1 MSLLRGHAGVRILCL
16 AVLFTVAFGL
26 RIALAPWL
34 QNRAA
39 FATFIPV
46 IVASAYLGGFRWGVA
61 AAIGGA
67 AGGAIAF
74 QGLSLYDFV
83 SASLFA
89 GVGIFLSWVVAQYR
103 AKQEH
108 LADSQAQLS
117 AVLESIR
124 DQCCAVDEDW
134 RVRYA
139 NSRLLDSTGFSRE
152 EIAGR
157 SLWDVFPYLASTTA
171 GPVLRKAML
180 ERRPVHAEYYAQPR
194 QEWFEVDA
202 FPSNGG
208 LTLFSRSTTQ
218 RRKAEQDLQDAHR
231 RLALHLANTPLA
243 VIEFSADFRL
253 TLWSGQAE
261 RIFGWSSSEVVGKQ
275 IFDFNWVFEA
285 DATAIRRLMEKM
297 QSGGSL
303 QTVSRNRNYRKDGAV
318 IECEWYN
325 SSLVDSS
332 GHIESVFSFVL
343 DVTEQ
348 RRHQQALRESEER
361 SRAIFDSAAVGMAT
375 CSLPEGRYT
384 AVNAKM
390 CEITGYPA
398 EELKRLTYLDI
409 THPEDRAENRR
420 QFAELASGL
429 RPSFSMNK
437 RYIRRDGRVIWV
449 RATNALIRDEN
460 GAPLHAVGSIEDIT
474 AQVETE
480 ASLRAAN
487 EELIRANTDL
497 EQFAY
502 SASHDLK
509 EPLRQVGIFAQ
520 LLQKRYGPTLDEDA
534 NAFLNNIT
542 GGAQRMEQLLSDLLN
557 YTQTATQPG
566 RPVEPVEVSEVFAE
580 VKKNLATVIM
590 QNDAAVLTEA
600 LPAVRVER
608 AHLIQLFQ
616 NLVSNAIKYRSA
628 ESAPVIRIRASSEGA
643 FWRFSIE
650 DNGIG
655 ISADYHKQVF
665 GLFKRLHASSAY
677 PGTGIGLALCK
688 RIVERYGGAIWVES
702 EPGKGSTF
710 FLTLPS

>member
-1 MSLLRGHAGVRILCL
+1 
-16 AVLFTVAFGL
+16 
-26 RIALAPWL
+26 
-34 QNRAA
+34 
-39 FATFIPV
+39 
-46 IVASAYLGGFRWGVA
+46 
-61 AAIGGA
+61 
-67 AGGAIAF
+67 
-74 QGLSLYDFV
+74 
-83 SASLFA
+83 
-89 GVGIFLSWVVAQYR
+89 
-103 AKQEH
+103 
-108 LADSQAQLS
+108 
-117 AVLESIR
+117 
-124 DQCCAVDEDW
+124 
-134 RVRYA
+134 
-139 NSRLLDSTGFSRE
+139 
-152 EIAGR
+152 
-157 SLWDVFPYLASTTA
+157 
-171 GPVLRKAML
+171 
-180 ERRPVHAEYYAQPR
+180 
-194 QEWFEVDA
+194 
-202 FPSNGG
+202 
-208 LTLFSRSTTQ
+208 
-218 RRKAEQDLQDAHR
+218 
-231 RLALHLANTPLA
+231 
-243 VIEFSADFRL
+243 
-253 TLWSGQAE
+253 
-261 RIFGWSSSEVVGKQ
+261 
-275 IFDFNWVFEA
+275 
-285 DATAIRRLMEKM
+285 
-297 QSGGSL
+297 
-303 QTVSRNRNYRKDGAV
+303 
-318 IECEWYN
+318 
-325 SSLVDSS
+325 
-332 GHIESVFSFVL
+332 
-343 DVTEQ
+343 
-348 RRHQQALRESEER
+348 
-361 SRAIFDSAAVGMAT
+361 
-375 CSLPEGRYT
+375 
-384 AVNAKM
+384 M

-628 ESAPVIRIRASSEGA
+628 ERAPVIRILASSEGA